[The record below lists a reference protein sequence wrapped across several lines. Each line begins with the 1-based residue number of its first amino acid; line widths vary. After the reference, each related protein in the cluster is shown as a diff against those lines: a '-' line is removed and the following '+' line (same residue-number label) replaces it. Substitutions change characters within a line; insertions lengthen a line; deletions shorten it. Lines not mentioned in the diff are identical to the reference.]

1 MPLSRHFVATKG
13 YIMKIRISMLA
24 ALTVFMATVAFGA
37 DYKKDIVG
45 NWSYEF
51 KGQQATVEH
60 KADGTF
66 TLVMA
71 GVTVNGKYTVKGNSL
86 TLITDGK
93 ETPYTIESFDGK
105 KMPMKRVKD
114 NRVIVYEKK

>member
-1 MPLSRHFVATKG
+1 
-13 YIMKIRISMLA
+13 MKKRISIFA
-24 ALTVFMATVAFGA
+24 AFTVFMATIAFGA
-37 DYKKDIVG
+37 DYKKDIIG
-45 NWSYEF
+45 KWSYEF

-66 TLVMA
+66 TLVVG
-71 GVTVNGKYTVKGNSL
+71 GVTVNGKYTVKGSSL
-86 TLITDGK
+86 TLVADGK

-114 NRVIVYEKK
+114 SRVIVYEKK

>member
-1 MPLSRHFVATKG
+1 MKKN
-13 YIMKIRISMLA
+13 IMVLA
-24 ALTVFMATVAFGA
+24 AFIVFMATLAFAA

-45 NWSYEF
+45 KWSYEF

-60 KADGTF
+60 RADGTF
-66 TLVMA
+66 TLVMG
-71 GVTVNGKYTVKGNSL
+71 GVTVNGKYTVKGSNL
-86 TLITDGK
+86 TLVIDGK
-93 ETPYTIESFDGK
+93 ETPYVIESYDGK